1 MYTYIHTYIHTC
13 MRAYIKYTYILLT
26 YLYHLHSLTHTVLL
40 EMGDAEKPDFEMALV
55 NPVIL
60 SQSPGKKSGE
70 EGCLSFPMIYGHVE
84 RSEWIEVLLYT

>member
-1 MYTYIHTYIHTC
+1 MQPTYTYIHKFIHTF
-13 MRAYIKYTYILLT
+13 I
-26 YLYHLHSLTHTVLL
+26 HLFTQTWNGDGNSLFCCLPL

-60 SQSPGKKSGE
+60 SQSSDKKLGE

-84 RSEWIEVLLYT
+84 RSEWIEVLN